1 MTVSKRA
8 SRQRPGPGRSI
19 SSSADDLLRLSHDL
33 RTPLTIIAGY
43 LEMLED
49 ERLPAHGR
57 RRLHAQACEAARELA
72 DAIDRAIQS
81 QARDQADAEEMSW
94 RCLG

>member
-1 MTVSKRA
+1 
-8 SRQRPGPGRSI
+8 
-19 SSSADDLLRLSHDL
+19 
-33 RTPLTIIAGY
+33 
-43 LEMLED
+43 MLED

-81 QARDQADAEEMSW
+81 QARDQADAEEMSG